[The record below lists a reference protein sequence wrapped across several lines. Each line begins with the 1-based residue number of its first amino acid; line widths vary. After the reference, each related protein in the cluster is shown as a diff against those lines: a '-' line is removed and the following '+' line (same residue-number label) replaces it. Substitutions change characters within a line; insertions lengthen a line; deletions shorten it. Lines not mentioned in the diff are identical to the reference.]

1 MLEQSFHTLYN
12 AVHVVYFN
20 VKGEKQLGGGR
31 GPAEETGELWKKNDW
46 RKAAGKMQRTRDR
59 WFEGRRGGGLQQAL
73 MEMDW
78 FCRPVTR

>member
-31 GPAEETGELWKKNDW
+31 GPAEETEEL
-46 RKAAGKMQRTRDR
+46 
-59 WFEGRRGGGLQQAL
+59 
-73 MEMDW
+73 
-78 FCRPVTR
+78 